1 MYASNYFET
10 IMLNIA
16 RGISATAPAKM
27 YLALFLND
35 PGEGGSGTEVSYSG
49 YARQEIVFTAP
60 AVDGTGM
67 SFSNSA
73 AITFATAQITVGNAT
88 FAGVFDS
95 LTGGNMYVYGQL
107 GTPITIESGV
117 APVVRANT
125 MKWIWTGKFSNNY
138 KTKIMNLM
146 RGINVSGFTPYLAL
160 CNGSPEAGGS
170 EFSGNS
176 YARTSMTFSAPAEQA
191 NGSMMI
197 SNSTRVESP
206 VASGTWGNLTHV
218 ALYDASTSG
227 NPYLIDTSSSQVLM
241 NIGKSVIYEAGT
253 FNIYVN

>member
-49 YARQEIVFTAP
+49 YARQEITFTAP

-67 SFSNSA
+67 SFTNNS

-88 FAGVFDS
+88 FVGVFDS
-95 LTGGNMYVYGQL
+95 LTGGNMYLYGQL
-107 GTPITIESGV
+107 GTPILIESGV
-117 APVVRANT
+117 APVVRANA
-125 MKWIWTGKFSNNY
+125 MKWIWAGKFSNNY
-138 KTKIMNLM
+138 KTKIMNLL
-146 RGINVSGFTPYLAL
+146 RGTNVSGFTPYLAL

-170 EFSGNS
+170 EFSGNN

-191 NGSMMI
+191 NGSTMI
-197 SNSTRVESP
+197 SNSARVESP
-206 VASGTWGNLTHV
+206 VASGTWGNMTHI

-241 NIGKSVIYEAGT
+241 NNGKSVIYEAGT